1 VTTQTLE
8 FARAL
13 DGFCAALFVLAG
25 LGVIVA
31 RQMRGTLYLFVAH
44 ALMLAASA
52 TVLAV
57 ALHSTHLGWVA
68 LITVVTKVVAVPWVL
83 IRATGARVFGRR
95 EVDQVL
101 SIPLSLL
108 IAAGLAFAAWIAS
121 GPLVQAIHA
130 QPFVAVNVPVG
141 LMSIFFGAFTVAVRR
156 EGVVQLVGLLIME
169 SGAFFASIAIIHDLT
184 VIAEVAAAV
193 DVPIAALVIGLLI
206 RSIRTVTGSTRV
218 GHMTALHES
227 RE

>member
-8 FARAL
+8 LARAF
-13 DGFCAALFVLAG
+13 DGFFAALFVLAG

-44 ALMLAASA
+44 ALMLSASA
-52 TVLAV
+52 TVLAL

-68 LITVVTKVVAVPWVL
+68 LITLVTKVVAVPWVL
-83 IRATGARVFGRR
+83 VWATGARVFGRR

-121 GPLVQAIHA
+121 EPLVRAIPA
-130 QPFVAVNVPVG
+130 QPFVAINVPVG

-169 SGAFFASIAIIHDLT
+169 SGAFFASIAIVHDLT

-206 RSIRTVTGSTRV
+206 RSIRMVTGSTRV